1 MIIWVDYFVLWNLM
15 GKYLKMVSESVEV
28 YVTGFLGLV
37 SDVQYEIPL
46 LGGTWPICFRGGPRF
61 RGGPK
66 I

>member
-1 MIIWVDYFVLWNLM
+1 MIIWVDYFVLWSLM

-46 LGGTWPICFRGGPRF
+46 FGRA
-61 RGGPK
+61 
-66 I
+66 